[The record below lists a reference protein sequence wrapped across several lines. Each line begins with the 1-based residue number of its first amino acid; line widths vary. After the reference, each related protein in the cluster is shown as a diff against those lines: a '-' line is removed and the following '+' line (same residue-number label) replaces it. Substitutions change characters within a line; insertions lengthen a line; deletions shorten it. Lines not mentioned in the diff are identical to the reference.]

1 MLKNRR
7 QAATKVA
14 DSLFAAEAAID
25 AALACAADLSST
37 LVAARTE
44 ANLSAI
50 VGQDAFE
57 GAAAALTALV
67 RARADIVETHKRLSQ
82 TQIQVGLRTIAFGDG
97 TKPDPEAGL
106 PGRLRA
112 VA

>member
-14 DSLFAAEAAID
+14 DSLFAAETAID
-25 AALACAADLSST
+25 AALARAADLSST
-37 LVAARTE
+37 LVAARVE
-44 ANLSAI
+44 ANLSAV

-57 GAAAALTALV
+57 GAAAALNALV
-67 RARADIVETHKRLSQ
+67 RARADIVETHKRLSA
-82 TQIQVGLRTIAFGDG
+82 TQIQVGLRTVSFGDG
-97 TKPDPEAGL
+97 TKPENEAAL
-106 PGRLRA
+106 PSHLRA